1 MKKKLALL
9 LCLVLLVTALALPV
23 SADNAAAWDGS
34 VDTSWYSA
42 EAKTFEI
49 STPAQLAGLAA
60 IVNGKADGIAQDS
73 FSGKTIKLTAENRTD
88 IQLRVRTTDGAA
100 LASAI
105 FREETDR
112 ILKDGV
118 I

>member
-1 MKKKLALL
+1 MYRGTTPTLRF
-9 LCLVLLVTALALPV
+9 TLPFDT
-23 SADNAAAWDGS
+23 SELAAAW
-34 VDTSWYSA
+34 VTL
-42 EAKTFEI
+42 
-49 STPAQLAGLAA
+49 AQ
-60 IVNGKADGIAQDS
+60 
-73 FSGKTIKLTAENRTD
+73 SGKVVIDKPMADCVLDGYTLSVTLTQQETIRLTAENRTD